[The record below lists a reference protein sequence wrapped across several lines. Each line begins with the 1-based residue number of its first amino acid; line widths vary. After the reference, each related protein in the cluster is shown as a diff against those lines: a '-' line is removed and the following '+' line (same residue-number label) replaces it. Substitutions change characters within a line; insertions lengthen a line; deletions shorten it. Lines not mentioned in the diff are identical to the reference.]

1 MRFYN
6 TYITLHIIFAGIWLI
21 FFIVEKILKG
31 QIKKST
37 QPELKQNNIELYLNF
52 TNLFGIIGSMGIV
65 ITGIIITSLN
75 PIYGFFS
82 MANNH
87 WLATKQIIF
96 VGILLITFLGII
108 PTAKKIKYDFD
119 NEQLL
124 NKVFKFNLILNS
136 LVILNFLF
144 AITHRFY
151 S

>member
-1 MRFYN
+1 MSFYN

-21 FFIVEKILKG
+21 FFVVEKILKG

-37 QPELKQNNIELYLNF
+37 QSDLKHNNIKLYLSF
-52 TNLFGIIGSMGIV
+52 TNLFGIIGSIGIV

-82 MANNH
+82 MASNH

-96 VGILLITFLGII
+96 VGILLLTFIGII
-108 PTAKKIKYDFD
+108 PTAKKLKNDFD

-124 NKVFKFNLILNS
+124 NKIFKLNLIINS
-136 LVILNFLF
+136 MVILNFIF

>member
-6 TYITLHIIFAGIWLI
+6 TYLTLHILFAGIWLI
-21 FFIVEKILKG
+21 FFVVEKILKS
-31 QIKKST
+31 QIIKSN
-37 QPELKQNNIELYLNF
+37 QPELKQSSVKLYLNF
-52 TNLFGIIGSMGIV
+52 TNLFGIIGSIGIV
-65 ITGIIITSLN
+65 ITGILITSLN

-82 MANNH
+82 MASNH

-96 VGILLITFLGII
+96 VGILLLTFIGLI
-108 PTAKKIKYDFD
+108 PTAKKLKNDFN

-124 NKVFKFNLILNS
+124 NKVFKLNLIINS